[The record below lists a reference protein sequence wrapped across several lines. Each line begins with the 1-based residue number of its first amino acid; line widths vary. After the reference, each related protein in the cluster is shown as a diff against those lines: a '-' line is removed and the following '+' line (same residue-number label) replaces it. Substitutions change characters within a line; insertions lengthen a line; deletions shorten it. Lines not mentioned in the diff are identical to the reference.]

1 MPRALISTRYEIWCS
16 HLELHWT
23 LSSSMQAESKYFKA
37 MLEAVAS
44 YGAGYQPPTDKQ
56 LRSHLLVEAVDKLD
70 KELTYLDPTIGM
82 YGSTITC
89 NGWSD
94 AQMHPI
100 LNMLQVCPSGVRF
113 VGLHRLF
120 REGQGESQCEAVLIS
135 QGLCSGP
142 KGNCFL
148 QDAAYIAEKVGAAVE
163 AAGEDCVDLVVT
175 DLGYDNKQAGA
186 ILEQRWGPA
195 QQQTNMGT
203 ATRLAFVSVISFA
216 CHADFQS

>member
-1 MPRALISTRYEIWCS
+1 MPRALILTRYEMLCS

-23 LSSSMQAESKYFKA
+23 LSFSMQAESKYFKA

-56 LRSHLLVEAVDKLD
+56 LRSHLLVEAVNKLD

-94 AQMHPI
+94 AQMRPI

-113 VGLHRLF
+113 VDFIDSSGKVKV
-120 REGQGESQCEAVLIS
+120 SAQCEAVLNS

-142 KGNCFL
+142 EGNCFL

-186 ILEQRWGPA
+186 ILEQRWGAA

-203 ATRLAFVSVISFA
+203 ATRLAFVSVIYFA
-216 CHADFQS
+216 CHAGFQS